1 MEKENFEVA
10 VSLMTHHIK
19 DKRASSEELKE
30 SLNILHTIFFM
41 RDQIELGIK
50 REGID
55 YISTDDF
62 NRVHRCI
69 DANKVKLFKIIA
81 SL

>member
-62 NRVHRCI
+62 HRVHRCI

-81 SL
+81 SI